1 MLSAADLQLILLAL
15 LEERPR
21 HGYDFLK
28 AIEELTGGAYTP
40 SPGMIYPALS
50 YLDEIGQVT
59 AQPDGAKKQY
69 RLTEAGLSVLNE
81 SRERVAALFED
92 LKRIGERLGIAR
104 EVYDQ
109 PMRVQPESAPPVP
122 AELESVRRDLKA
134 ALFDTLDAT
143 GAEQQRIVEILK
155 RTIAEIRKR

>member
-21 HGYDFLK
+21 HGYDFIK

-69 RLTEAGLSVLNE
+69 RLTEAGLRPCWRISSGSANG
-81 SRERVAALFED
+81 SGKRVRSTTRQCECGQSLRHRCRRSWSQCAA
-92 LKRIGERLGIAR
+92 I
-104 EVYDQ
+104 
-109 PMRVQPESAPPVP
+109 
-122 AELESVRRDLKA
+122 
-134 ALFDTLDAT
+134 
-143 GAEQQRIVEILK
+143 
-155 RTIAEIRKR
+155 